1 MDMIKR
7 RSLLTHGDDKWQNPD
22 KILEGMHKAWGRM
35 NSTILSNNEY
45 VGRYNS
51 FKDIDGL

>member
-1 MDMIKR
+1 MDMIR